1 MMSPA
6 EDMAALIVLGGLLQL
21 VGLAG
26 CVLPWVAGPPLNF
39 IGLILLSIAKGW
51 KPFSPKFLII
61 MGGLTALTVFLDY
74 AMPLAG
80 ARRFGASKRGFWGAL
95 VGMLLGAWA
104 FPPFG
109 LILGAF
115 AGAVVGEISAGKN
128 QSSALRAGWGV
139 FVGTMAALAVKLIV
153 SGVMTFYFIRA
164 LL

>member
-1 MMSPA
+1 MSRA
-6 EDMAALIVLGGLLQL
+6 EDMAVLIVLGALLQL

-95 VGMLLGAWA
+95 IGMLLGAWA

-115 AGAVVGEISAGKN
+115 AGAVVGELSAGKD

-139 FVGTMAALAVKLIV
+139 FVGTMAALVVKLIV
-153 SGVMTFYFIRA
+153 SGIMTFYFIRA